1 MKFTALKRVGMKTL
15 NTLKKASPDICF
27 WGGMGLAVVGTVVL
41 AVRSSRLEEEV
52 EDRKSEI
59 AQTREQ
65 ENKMEPKVYRKEL
78 AKGYFRMGKDIASEL
93 ALPVGL
99 LAVGYTGM
107 AFGHI
112 TLKKE
117 NAALVGALGMAY
129 KSIDSLKASLVKEL
143 GEDKAHDILND
154 IKEEKRVEVCTNE
167 KGKEFNKE
175 VADRKFDTPVNN
187 PAAITFEECTCGCA
201 TNDPWY
207 NLNFLRQIEKE
218 FQKILDIDK
227 QPVFINDIYRRLG
240 HRKTKY
246 GQLNGFM
253 PGDVIK
259 LGFDDFR
266 NPGAEAFMAQD
277 QAEVVLTFTGRG
289 GTIPHYIID
298 EAF

>member
-15 NTLKKASPDICF
+15 NTLKKSSPDICF

-59 AQTREQ
+59 AQAREH
-65 ENKMEPKVYRKEL
+65 EDEMEPKVYRKEL
-78 AKGYFRMGKDIASEL
+78 AKCYFRMGKDIAGEL

-99 LAVGYTGM
+99 LAAGYTGM

-175 VADRKFDTPVNN
+175 VADRRFDTPVNN
-187 PAAITFEECTCGCA
+187 PAAITFEELTCGEA
-201 TNDPWY
+201 TNDPAY
-207 NLNFLRQIEKE
+207 NKRYLMGIEKE
-218 FQKILDIDK
+218 FNLISKVDK
-227 QPVFINDIYRRLG
+227 QPVFLNDIYRRLG
-240 HRKTKY
+240 HKKTRY
-246 GQLNGFM
+246 GQLHGWL
-253 PGDVIK
+253 PGETIK

-266 NPGAEAFMAQD
+266 NPGAEDFKLEM
-277 QAEVVLTFTGRG
+277 QAEVVLTFTGKG
-289 GTIPHYIID
+289 GDLPHFILE